1 MRGTPETNG
10 SHGGSDGGQPVSA
23 PTDGGRL
30 DERPRER
37 TARRRG
43 ALRGTVCL
51 VTGSSRG
58 IGRRIA
64 EELGRS
70 GAEVIVNYRSSAD
83 AAATVVDRIEETAG
97 SAMALQGDVT
107 DRDGVAA
114 MRDRIH
120 DAVGSVDVLVN
131 NAGITADR
139 RFEEMTHEEW
149 DRVLSVC
156 LDGTFNCTK
165 AFFEDVR
172 DADDGRLI
180 NVSSVIGKQGNYGQ
194 ANYAAAKS
202 ALFGFTRSLAQ
213 ELAPH
218 ASTANCIAPGYT
230 HTDMVRAVRDDV
242 QDRLRER
249 IPLGRFADP
258 EEVAHLVGYLASPR
272 SGYMTGE
279 TLNLNGGSNL

>member
-1 MRGTPETNG
+1 
-10 SHGGSDGGQPVSA
+10 
-23 PTDGGRL
+23 
-30 DERPRER
+30 
-37 TARRRG
+37 
-43 ALRGTVCL
+43 
-51 VTGSSRG
+51 
-58 IGRRIA
+58 
-64 EELGRS
+64 
-70 GAEVIVNYRSSAD
+70 
-83 AAATVVDRIEETAG
+83 
-97 SAMALQGDVT
+97 
-107 DRDGVAA
+107 

>member
-1 MRGTPETNG
+1 MDDR
-10 SHGGSDGGQPVSA
+10 
-23 PTDGGRL
+23 
-30 DERPRER
+30 
-37 TARRRG
+37 
-43 ALRGTVCL
+43 LRGRTSRKRGELSGAVCL

-58 IGRRIA
+58 IGRSIA
-64 EELGRS
+64 EELGRR
-70 GAEVIVNYRSSAD
+70 GAEVVVNYRSSAD
-83 AAATVVDRIEETAG
+83 AAEAVVDRIEDTG
-97 SAMALQGDVT
+97 GNAMALQGDVT
-107 DRDGVAA
+107 DRDRIVS

-120 DAVGSVDVLVN
+120 DDIGSVDVLVN

-139 RFEEMTHEEW
+139 RFEDMTPEEW

-180 NVSSVIGKQGNYGQ
+180 NVSSVIGKTGNYGQ

-230 HTDMVRAVRDDV
+230 RTDMVNEVGDDI
-242 QDRLRER
+242 QDQLRER

-279 TLNLNGGSNL
+279 ILNLNGGLNL